1 MEKAKSGKQ
10 VAFYLKGS
18 TIDRLNRH
26 CRASHFSKSSFVDDV
41 LNRYFDNVD
50 SLFGSMDM
58 DKITQ
63 DGKTLLLETLFDLN
77 NKQDTILS
85 EIRGLKND
93 R

>member
-1 MEKAKSGKQ
+1 MCIRDSKQ
-10 VAFYLKGS
+10 VAFYLKSS
-18 TIDRLNRH
+18 TIDRLNRY

-41 LNRYFDNVD
+41 LNRYLDDMD
-50 SLFGSMDM
+50 SLFSSMDM
-58 DKITQ
+58 DKLAQ

-77 NKQDTILS
+77 NKQDTILN